1 MLKPKHNVSKHVK
14 KTRTNAGELKR
25 KSSLG
30 KQFKLELGSIYS
42 KLDLEKQLNTIHK
55 RRGNMPTIQIIL

>member
-1 MLKPKHNVSKHVK
+1 M
-14 KTRTNAGELKR
+14 TNAGQLKR

-30 KQFKLELGSIYS
+30 KQFKLKLGSIYS
-42 KLDLEKQLNTIHK
+42 KLDLEKQLNTIRK